1 MVVVST
7 HNPLF
12 ASMLGDKVENAR
24 FYYVFRDTH
33 GSTNLSELDL
43 QALAKEFKTI
53 EDVMMMPISEVI
65 NKYVKS

>member
-1 MVVVST
+1 MHV
-7 HNPLF
+7 
-12 ASMLGDKVENAR
+12 
-24 FYYVFRDTH
+24 FYYVFRDMY